1 MHPIGAATN
10 KNALSQLTEFDISM
24 RFLSLLFDHPI
35 GLTGMNVLHQVE
47 GIKCEWVRTQ
57 PDGTAKHLIPDGQL
71 RVQFSRE
78 DGSWGLL
85 HTLVRACFSNLHVVE
100 SFN

>member
-24 RFLSLLFDHPI
+24 RFLSLLFDHHI